1 MLYTRSATVE
11 KQNQEICELKEL
23 VKESL
28 QIVPKTAVIP
38 QKPKETMASRLSTSL
53 QRSVSP
59 SDDTA
64 STSNTSRST
73 QPPVFRCGS
82 HVILDIN
89 GCDISVK
96 ERSFSKI
103 KKHLQSC
110 LRNYEGTRTSV
121 LKGMNKDAKKDHRYV
136 HGG

>member
-1 MLYTRSATVE
+1 M
-11 KQNQEICELKEL
+11 
-23 VKESL
+23 
-28 QIVPKTAVIP
+28 PKTAVIP
-38 QKPKETMASRLSTSL
+38 QKPKETMDSRLSTSL

-59 SDDTA
+59 SDDTG

-73 QPPVFRCGS
+73 QPPVFRGGS
-82 HVILDIN
+82 YVILDIN
-89 GCDISVK
+89 GCDISVE

-110 LRNYEGTRTSV
+110 LEGTRTSV
-121 LKGMNKDAKKDHRYV
+121 LKGMNKDAQRDHRYV